1 MRNLLGLSEA
11 ASLALHAVAYLARRP
26 GVRVPSA
33 QLAADLCV
41 SHAHLTKVIQRLAR
55 GGVVRTARGPGGG
68 VALAGGGEAMSLL
81 EVLEA
86 VEGPLSDGDCLLG
99 RPRCL
104 REKCLLGAIM
114 QDLNRSIWERL
125 TTATVA
131 DLAAPDA
138 TRRKE

>member
-55 GGVVRTARGPGGG
+55 GGIVRTARGPGGG
-68 VALAGGGEAMSLL
+68 ASRS
-81 EVLEA
+81 
-86 VEGPLSDGDCLLG
+86 PT
-99 RPRCL
+99 
-104 REKCLLGAIM
+104 GAA
-114 QDLNRSIWERL
+114 R
-125 TTATVA
+125 
-131 DLAAPDA
+131 
-138 TRRKE
+138 